1 MDLFCYNINI
11 YINAVIMNIIPIVFI
26 MHIMSCFSV
35 VLYSFGVSV
44 SVVVSCVSCVVMY
57 FLLLNIV
64 MSLFGLM
71 FSSDSKYEQI

>member
-26 MHIMSCFSV
+26 MHIMSSFSV
-35 VLYSFGVSV
+35 VLNSFGS
-44 SVVVSCVSCVVMY
+44 SVVYCVSCVVMY

-71 FSSDSKYEQI
+71 FSCDSRYEQI